1 MPTQKKIET
10 VAELGEKLRRA
21 QLTIVADYRG
31 LTVADMQNLRAQL
44 RPLGT
49 EVKVAKNTLTAI
61 AARANGLAAIEPAL
75 SGPSALIFVYD
86 DLASSAKA
94 VADFVRTSR
103 IMSVRG
109 GLLGGRL
116 VTPEQVTSLATLPPR
131 ADLQAQALGALVG
144 PVTGLL
150 GLFTSVAS
158 SLVSIL
164 DQQAK
169 KLGGD
174 ESTAAAGAGATS

>member
-1 MPTQKKIET
+1 MPTQKKIEI
-10 VAELGEKLRRA
+10 VDELSEKLRRA

-31 LTVADMQNLRAQL
+31 LKVADMQTLRAQL

-61 AARANGLAAIEPAL
+61 AARKNGLEAIEPAL
-75 SGPSALIFVYD
+75 TGPSALIFVYD
-86 DLASSAKA
+86 NLAGSTKA
-94 VADFVRTSR
+94 VTDFARTSR
-103 IMSVRG
+103 LLSVRA
-109 GLLGGRL
+109 GLLGARL
-116 VTPEQVTSLATLPPR
+116 VTPEQVALLATLPPR

-150 GLFTSVAS
+150 GLFNSVAS

-174 ESTAAAGAGATS
+174 EGAGAAEAAPAS